1 MGSDS
6 FKRKKIINAN
16 FSKRN
21 PKSRLKMTT
30 ITRQSKLFP
39 KEPHYIPGYR
49 GYCPQMNFKM
59 GQTYGK
65 TTHDILSNEKIA
77 KSARRVLAQ
86 TTVDQSK
93 ETIEI
98 TKTNTSK
105 NRRAISFGDK
115 KLTNDMVP
123 GYTGYIPKKED
134 HFGNR
139 YAVGCH
145 RAIYDFEEN
154 KNHYADGNRHRMH
167 ITKRERQMPIRSEPA
182 PYVSIKQIQH
192 SVSPYFMESGNPGKT
207 FMSGYTGFI
216 PCARSHFANVY
227 PVMTET
233 ALTEFTED
241 RSKQRRVAKKSVD
254 VQSILHADNSK
265 KASSG
270 PMKQSHSIYRTKE
283 GLLPRY
289 TGYLPG
295 HKYRYGVTFGTSA
308 RYYHNS

>member
-1 MGSDS
+1 M
-6 FKRKKIINAN
+6 AA
-16 FSKRN
+16 
-21 PKSRLKMTT
+21 KS

-39 KEPHYIPGYR
+39 DEPHYIPGYR

-59 GQTYGK
+59 GKTYGK
-65 TTHDILSNEKIA
+65 TTHGILTEKSIA
-77 KSARRVLAQ
+77 KSQRRVLAQ
-86 TTVDQSK
+86 TSNNASANGDYNAES
-93 ETIEI
+93 EEALI
-98 TKTNTSK
+98 SK

-115 KLTNDMVP
+115 KLTHNMVP

-145 RAIYDFEEN
+145 RAISNFEGDRTA
-154 KNHYADGNRHRMH
+154 YANNQNDRLKIAEKQPQKALR
-167 ITKRERQMPIRSEPA
+167 KEPA
-182 PYVSIKQIQH
+182 PYVSVKQAQH
-192 SVSPYFMESGNPGKT
+192 SVSPYFMDSGDPGKT

-227 PVMTET
+227 RDVTCT

-241 RSKQRRVAKKSVD
+241 RSRQKKLANKKID
-254 VQSILHADNSK
+254 VVTMRPSTSCDAGATAGIK
-265 KASSG
+265 K
-270 PMKQSHSIYRTKE
+270 MSHSIYRNKE

-295 HKYRYGVTFGTSA
+295 HKYRYGITFGTSA
-308 RYYHNS
+308 RYYHNKVQ

>member
-1 MGSDS
+1 
-6 FKRKKIINAN
+6 
-16 FSKRN
+16 
-21 PKSRLKMTT
+21 MTT
-30 ITRQSKLFP
+30 SLTRQSKLFP
-39 KEPHYIPGYR
+39 EEPHYIPGYR

-59 GQTYGK
+59 GETYGK
-65 TTHDILSNEKIA
+65 TTHGILSDKTIA

-86 TTVDQSK
+86 TQKNPSATAESA
-93 ETIEI
+93 EI
-98 TKTNTSK
+98 QISR
-105 NRRAISFGDK
+105 NRRATSFGDK

-145 RAIYDFEEN
+145 RAIYDFE
-154 KNHYADGNRHRMH
+154 DNRAKYTDNQNRRME
-167 ITKRERQMPIRSEPA
+167 IAGRDAQQSVRSEPA
-182 PYVSIKQIQH
+182 PYVSIKQVQH
-192 SVSPYFMESGNPGKT
+192 SVSPYFMETGDPGKT

-216 PCARSHFANVY
+216 PCARSHFATVY
-227 PVMTET
+227 PILTCT

-241 RSKQRRVAKKSVD
+241 RSRQRK
-254 VQSILHADNSK
+254 L
-265 KASSG
+265 ASQKIDIG
-270 PMKQSHSIYRTKE
+270 NLRRDQTKPKTAPAMAHSIYRTKE

>member
-1 MGSDS
+1 
-6 FKRKKIINAN
+6 
-16 FSKRN
+16 
-21 PKSRLKMTT
+21 MTT
-30 ITRQSKLFP
+30 KAITRQSKLFP
-39 KEPHYIPGYR
+39 DEPHYIPGYR

-59 GQTYGK
+59 GDTYGK
-65 TTHDILSNEKIA
+65 TTHGILTDRAIA
-77 KSARRVLAQ
+77 KSTRRVLA
-86 TTVDQSK
+86 
-93 ETIEI
+93 
-98 TKTNTSK
+98 KTSNNASFYDMDNESEEVLISK

-115 KLTNDMVP
+115 KLTHNMVP

-145 RAIYDFEEN
+145 RAICKFEGDRTQ
-154 KNHYADGNRHRMH
+154 YANNQ
-167 ITKRERQMPIRSEPA
+167 KERLKIAERPSQTAVRKEPA
-182 PYVSIKQIQH
+182 PYVSVKQAQH
-192 SVSPYFMESGNPGKT
+192 SVSPYFMDSGDPGKT

-227 PVMTET
+227 RDVTCT

-241 RSKQRRVAKKSVD
+241 RSRQKKLSTKKID
-254 VQSILHADNSK
+254 VRTMRPAPPAEDVLLMP
-265 KASSG
+265 KA
-270 PMKQSHSIYRTKE
+270 QAHSIYRNKE

-308 RYYHNS
+308 RYYHNKVQ

>member
-16 FSKRN
+16 FSRKK
-21 PKSRLKMTT
+21 KSEKAKIMATT
-30 ITRQSKLFP
+30 HRSKLFP

-77 KSARRVLAQ
+77 KSARRVLAN
-86 TTVDQSK
+86 TAIN
-93 ETIEI
+93 ETNS
-98 TKTNTSK
+98 NTEKFQKQISK
-105 NRRAISFGDK
+105 NRRSTSFGDK

-123 GYTGYIPKKED
+123 GYTGYVPKREG

-139 YAVGCH
+139 YAVNCH
-145 RAIYDFEEN
+145 RAINDFEEN
-154 KNHYADGNRHRMH
+154 KSYYAATDKHRNF
-167 ITKRERQMPIRSEPA
+167 ITKRERQIPIKNEPS
-182 PYVSIKQIQH
+182 PYFSVKQTQH
-192 SVSPYFMESGNPGKT
+192 SVSPYFMAKGDPGKT

-216 PCARSHFANVY
+216 PCARGHFANVY
-227 PVMTET
+227 PVMTEN

-241 RSKQRRVAKKSVD
+241 SCRQRKVASQNIDIESVLESKRSNTVPA
-254 VQSILHADNSK
+254 A
-265 KASSG
+265 G
-270 PMKQSHSIYRTKE
+270 QSHSIYRNKE

-308 RYYHNS
+308 RYYS

>member
-1 MGSDS
+1 M
-6 FKRKKIINAN
+6 A
-16 FSKRN
+16 SK
-21 PKSRLKMTT
+21 S

-39 KEPHYIPGYR
+39 DEPHYIPGYR

-59 GQTYGK
+59 GDTYGK
-65 TTHDILSNEKIA
+65 TTHGILTDGNIA
-77 KSARRVLAQ
+77 KSSRRVLAQ
-86 TTVDQSK
+86 TSNNASHDNNYEAES
-93 ETIEI
+93 EEALI
-98 TKTNTSK
+98 SK

-115 KLTNDMVP
+115 KLTHNMVP

-145 RAIYDFEEN
+145 RAICNFEGDRTA
-154 KNHYADGNRHRMH
+154 YSNRESDRLK
-167 ITKRERQMPIRSEPA
+167 IAEKPPQIALRKEPA
-182 PYVSIKQIQH
+182 PYVSVKQAQH
-192 SVSPYFMESGNPGKT
+192 SVSPYFMDSGDPGKT

-227 PVMTET
+227 RDVTCT

-241 RSKQRRVAKKSVD
+241 RTRQRKVANRKIDVGTMLGVGSQGEEGGQVDGIKKL
-254 VQSILHADNSK
+254 QA
-265 KASSG
+265 
-270 PMKQSHSIYRTKE
+270 HSIYRNRE

-295 HKYRYGVTFGTSA
+295 HKYRYGITFGTSA
-308 RYYHNS
+308 RYYHNKVQ

>member
-1 MGSDS
+1 MAT
-6 FKRKKIINAN
+6 KA
-16 FSKRN
+16 
-21 PKSRLKMTT
+21 

-39 KEPHYIPGYR
+39 DEPHYIPGYR

-59 GQTYGK
+59 GDTYGK
-65 TTHDILSNEKIA
+65 TTHGILTDGKIA
-77 KSARRVLAQ
+77 KSTRRVLAQ
-86 TTVDQSK
+86 TF
-93 ETIEI
+93 
-98 TKTNTSK
+98 N
-105 NRRAISFGDK
+105 K
-115 KLTNDMVP
+115 KLTHNMVP

-145 RAIYDFEEN
+145 RAICNFERDRTI
-154 KNHYADGNRHRMH
+154 YANSQSDRLK
-167 ITKRERQMPIRSEPA
+167 IAERPSQNAVRKEPA
-182 PYVSIKQIQH
+182 PYVSVKQAQH
-192 SVSPYFMESGNPGKT
+192 SVSPYFMDSGDPGKT

-227 PVMTET
+227 RDVTCT

-241 RSKQRRVAKKSVD
+241 RSRQKKLSNKKID
-254 VQSILHADNSK
+254 VRTMRPTTGEEAAPGVRHTQA
-265 KASSG
+265 
-270 PMKQSHSIYRTKE
+270 HSIYRNKE

-308 RYYHNS
+308 RYYHNKVQ

>member
-1 MGSDS
+1 
-6 FKRKKIINAN
+6 
-16 FSKRN
+16 
-21 PKSRLKMTT
+21 MTAL
-30 ITRQSKLFP
+30 TRQSKLFP
-39 KEPHYIPGYR
+39 EEPHYIPGYR
-49 GYCPQMNFKM
+49 GYCPQINFKM

-65 TTHDILSNEKIA
+65 TTHGILVNKGIA

-86 TTVDQSK
+86 THKNPSAGQSDAA
-93 ETIEI
+93 EIEM
-98 TKTNTSK
+98 SR

-115 KLTNDMVP
+115 KLTHDMVP

-145 RAIYDFEEN
+145 RAIYDFEN
-154 KNHYADGNRHRMH
+154 NRSVYTDNQSARMK
-167 ITKRERQMPIRSEPA
+167 IASRPQQTAVRREPA
-182 PYVSIKQIQH
+182 PYVSIKQVQH
-192 SVSPYFMESGNPGKT
+192 SVSPYFMETGDFGKT

-216 PCARSHFANVY
+216 PCARSHFAKVY
-227 PVMTET
+227 PALTMT

-241 RSKQRRVAKKSVD
+241 RSRQKKLSGQCVDAGSV
-254 VQSILHADNSK
+254 K
-265 KASSG
+265 KDDLSTKPKTA
-270 PMKQSHSIYRTKE
+270 PAMSHSIYRTKE

-308 RYYHNS
+308 RFYHNS

>member
-1 MGSDS
+1 M
-6 FKRKKIINAN
+6 ATT
-16 FSKRN
+16 
-21 PKSRLKMTT
+21 KSS

-39 KEPHYIPGYR
+39 DEPHYIPGYR

-59 GQTYGK
+59 GDTYGK
-65 TTHDILSNEKIA
+65 TTHGILTDGKIA
-77 KSARRVLAQ
+77 KSKRRVLAQ
-86 TTVDQSK
+86 TSSNASRECEQYLAES
-93 ETIEI
+93 EEAQI
-98 TKTNTSK
+98 SR
-105 NRRAISFGDK
+105 NRRAISYGDK
-115 KLTNDMVP
+115 KLMHNMVP

-145 RAIYDFEEN
+145 RAISNFENDRTAYSRNESDRLQVAA
-154 KNHYADGNRHRMH
+154 KPPQKALR
-167 ITKRERQMPIRSEPA
+167 TEPA
-182 PYVSIKQIQH
+182 PYVSVKQAQH
-192 SVSPYFMESGNPGKT
+192 SVSPYFMDSGDPGKT

-227 PVMTET
+227 KDVTCT

-241 RSKQRRVAKKSVD
+241 RTRQKQLAMRKIDVGRLKKQCSGSGEGDQVSENNA
-254 VQSILHADNSK
+254 VK
-265 KASSG
+265 KKVPA
-270 PMKQSHSIYRTKE
+270 HSIYRNRE

-308 RYYHNS
+308 RYFHNKVQ